1 MLRQTNHK
9 MERLYPHK
17 QINKTRNYKGNKTT
31 DTEEIERIIMSYF
44 KNMYFTKLEILNRV
58 KTYQI

>member
-1 MLRQTNHK
+1 